1 MENPLIDILLP
12 TYNGERFI
20 RELMESILSQT
31 YTNWRLLIRDDGSSD
46 GTPDMVRSYQEKY
59 PHKITLVAGSQNHL
73 GACQSYAALLIHSKS
88 DYIAFCDQDD
98 VWFPNKIE
106 LTLSRVLELERI
118 HHKPVLVHT
127 DLKVVDENLRI
138 LSDSLWRYQR
148 INPNRKNLN
157 HLLIQNNVT
166 GCTTMINRKLRDISV
181 PVPQEAIMY
190 DWWIALVA
198 SSFGLIEYRDTP
210 TLLYR
215 QHAGSDTGAKNY
227 NTWFFLSRMNRIKEI
242 QKSIQ
247 MTVIQSRAFLLR
259 FKNTLTPNQ
268 LEVTENFSRLF
279 RVGRFKRL
287 GLILKHN
294 IRKFGIL
301 RNLGFYI
308 VALLHGGGDE

>member
-1 MENPLIDILLP
+1 MENPTLDILLP

-20 RELMESILSQT
+20 RELMDSLLGQT
-31 YTNWRLLIRDDGSSD
+31 YTNWKLLIRDDGSSD
-46 GTPDMVRSYQEKY
+46 GTLNIVRSYLEKY
-59 PHKITLVAGSQNHL
+59 SHKMIFIQDGQNHV
-73 GACQSYAALLIHSKS
+73 GACQSYAALLMHSQS

-106 LTLSRVLELERI
+106 LTLSRMLELDRL
-118 HHKPVLVHT
+118 HNMPVLVHT
-127 DLKVVDENLRI
+127 DLKVVDGNLRI
-138 LSDSLWRYQR
+138 LSDSLWKYQR

-166 GCTTMINRKLRDISV
+166 GCATMINRKLKDISI
-181 PVPQEAIMY
+181 PVPKEAIMY

-198 SSFGLIEYRDTP
+198 SAFGKIEYIDTP
-210 TLLYR
+210 TLFYR

-227 NTWFFLSRMNRIKEI
+227 STWFFLSRINRIKETR
-242 QKSIQ
+242 KSIRK
-247 MTVIQSRAFLLR
+247 TLIQSRAFLSR
-259 FKNTLTPNQ
+259 FKDVLTPDQ
-268 LEVTENFSRLF
+268 HEVTKDFSKLLQM
-279 RVGRFKRL
+279 GRFKRL

-308 VALLHGGGDE
+308 VALLQGGGDE